1 MLHKTLLL
9 LLAFALLVS
18 APLVSGFAGGGQC
31 QSGHAGDVQVIE
43 KAVDPVCGMS
53 LKPEGIKQMAVHDG
67 HLYAF
72 CNKKCLETFKEN
84 PEKYAG
90 KLVKDPVCGMTFF
103 DHQTDLAS
111 EHAGHKSHFCS
122 QDCVKK
128 FKANPDKYE
137 KPGK

>member
-1 MLHKTLLL
+1 MLPKTLLL
-9 LLAFALLVS
+9 LLLLALLVS
-18 APLVSGFAGGGQC
+18 FPLLSGYADEKES
-31 QSGHAGDVQVIE
+31 QSGQSGDVQVIE
-43 KAVDPVCGMS
+43 KVVDPICGMS
-53 LKPEGIKQMAVHDG
+53 LKPKQIKHFAMHQG
-67 HLYAF
+67 HLYPF

-111 EHAGHKSHFCS
+111 EHGGQKSHFCG
-122 QDCVKK
+122 QECIKK
-128 FKANPDKYE
+128 FSDDPCKYE